1 MLIFENVFKCEFI
14 GQPHSDFFKNSIVIN
29 HQISLPDL
37 RNKKATL
44 KMDGFISF
52 EKGFNRGYSPDIS

>member
-44 KMDGFISF
+44 KDKSVG
-52 EKGFNRGYSPDIS
+52 SPFLVQFKSRII

>member
-37 RNKKATL
+37 HNKKATL
-44 KMDGFISF
+44 KDKRVAVYF
-52 EKGFNRGYSPDIS
+52 